1 MEAQTQ
7 GPPPPESPPPRRL
20 HRSRTD
26 RVIGG
31 VCGGLGRYF
40 NIDPIIFRIAAV
52 ALIFAGGAGLLIYLA
67 MLLLVP
73 DEEGDS
79 LAPGS
84 SDRSR
89 ALTVVAI
96 VLGAAVLAP
105 ILIGIGIFAGAVVV
119 PLALLA
125 LAALLTW
132 WLVSGDSPGS
142 TPREVLRGIGLG
154 LAVLAVCTAIAVGGF
169 WAAGLGGG
177 ELVAALI
184 IAAGLAL
191 VVGAFVGRV
200 RWLILPALSL
210 ALPVAFVAAAG
221 IELDGGV
228 GEREYRP
235 SSAAQVRDHY
245 ELGAGELVIDLR
257 EASLPPG
264 DTPLSID
271 LGMGEAR
278 LIVPENVCVATR
290 ADVGMGEVQVFDRD
304 SGGVD
309 VDVDNEPRA
318 PATTPRVVVD
328 ADVGLGLLEV
338 SHEDRR
344 DGHRDHRFGRFGP
357 DRDSG
362 GGEPGNRACTGED
375 QVG

>member
-7 GPPPPESPPPRRL
+7 GPTPPEAPPPRRL
-20 HRSRTD
+20 YRSRSD

-40 NIDPIIFRIAAV
+40 GIDPIIFRIAAV

-73 DEEGDS
+73 DEGGEP
-79 LAPGS
+79 LAPGA

-96 VLGAAVLAP
+96 VVGAAVLAP
-105 ILIGIGIFAGAVVV
+105 ILIGVGLFAGAVVV

-132 WLVSGDSPGS
+132 WLVSGQPPGS

-154 LAVLAVCTAIAVGGF
+154 LAVLAVCCAIAVGGF

-177 ELVAALI
+177 EVVAALI
-184 IAAGLAL
+184 IVAGVAL
-191 VVGAFVGRV
+191 VAGAFVGRV
-200 RWLILPALSL
+200 RWLILPALAL
-210 ALPVAFVAAAG
+210 ACPVAFVAAAG
-221 IELDGGV
+221 IDLEGGV

-235 SSAAQVRDHY
+235 SSAADVRDRY

-257 EASLPPG
+257 DASLPPG
-264 DTPLSID
+264 DTPLAID

-290 ADVGMGEVQVFDRD
+290 ADVGMGEVQFFDRD

-309 VDVDNEPRA
+309 VEFDDEPSA
-318 PATTPRVVVD
+318 AETTPRVVVD
-328 ADVGLGLLEV
+328 ADLGLGALRV
-338 SHEDRR
+338 SHDDRR
-344 DGHRDHRFGRFGP
+344 DRDHDRGFGRFGP
-357 DRDSG
+357 DRDRDE
-362 GGEPGNRACTGED
+362 GEPGNRACADEG